1 MFFLSPLRTIR
12 TVSLF
17 LALALMTPLLTGC
30 AGALIGAGATVGV
43 AAYQERGLEQAARD
57 TKLATQIRAHYI
69 SKNGDIATYVGIEV
83 YEGRA
88 LLTGLVDT
96 EELRAEAVRLTWE
109 ITGLKD
115 VINEIQLSAEE
126 GIVEFMHDSWI
137 SSQLQAKMTFDEN
150 IMAINYS
157 IETVNSI
164 IYLIGIAADQA
175 ELDRVIAIARD
186 IERVRRVISH
196 VRIKS
201 GEDG

>member
-1 MFFLSPLRTIR
+1 
-12 TVSLF
+12 
-17 LALALMTPLLTGC
+17 
-30 AGALIGAGATVGV
+30 
-43 AAYQERGLEQAARD
+43 
-57 TKLATQIRAHYI
+57 
-69 SKNGDIATYVGIEV
+69 
-83 YEGRA
+83 
-88 LLTGLVDT
+88 
-96 EELRAEAVRLTWE
+96 
-109 ITGLKD
+109 
-115 VINEIQLSAEE
+115 
-126 GIVEFMHDSWI
+126 
-137 SSQLQAKMTFDEN
+137 MTFDEN